1 MMKVIVNSS
10 FYLLHYGVFESGD
23 ILEIK
28 KELAEKL
35 IKQGVVEN
43 IPLEK
48 EEVKEIIDYTKLK
61 ASELKKIAEEKGI
74 KIPKGALKKDIITL
88 LNEVI

>member
-35 IKQGVVEN
+35 IKQRLVEN

-48 EEVKEIIDYTKLK
+48 E
-61 ASELKKIAEEKGI
+61 
-74 KIPKGALKKDIITL
+74 
-88 LNEVI
+88 

>member
-61 ASELKKIAEEKGI
+61 VSELKKIAEEKGI

-88 LNEVI
+88 LNEVM

>member
-35 IKQGVVEN
+35 IKQGLVEN

-61 ASELKKIAEEKGI
+61 VSELKKIAKEKGI
-74 KIPKGALKKDIITL
+74 EIPKGAKKKDLVQL
-88 LNEVI
+88 LEEMK